1 MRPCVHPHLEQTVAV
16 VRSLGQTSRILL
28 APDQRLPNDFV
39 LVGAKEMPQEAFGG
53 LLVNERGK
61 AGACWAS
68 PGVQLDHMMAVI
80 NASLKRW
87 RVPHFSNTRTKP
99 SGDETENSQHL
110 IHSKLRAS

>member
-1 MRPCVHPHLEQTVAV
+1 
-16 VRSLGQTSRILL
+16 
-28 APDQRLPNDFV
+28 
-39 LVGAKEMPQEAFGG
+39 MPQEAFGG